1 MDNSQKNSDL
11 SKEQKT
17 GFVLLLVFAVLVVVL
32 GLLQIRNTIYN
43 PFAINFS
50 VYDEEAIINDN
61 EGRLK
66 NIDTDRDG
74 LSDWDELYVY
84 KTSPYLADTDS
95 DGINDKD
102 ELDKGMN
109 PLCVEKNGECV
120 GWDVGTSMGSASTTS
135 DVGSSPLLD
144 SVTSVYEVGENAG
157 IFANEQTGNNTYTE
171 ALMDPDSLRALLL
184 LTGEISEEEL
194 NKIDNQTLI
203 NLSKNLL
210 QQDISVLGTT
220 TASNFQ

>member
-1 MDNSQKNSDL
+1 MDNSQKKLNL
-11 SKEQKT
+11 SKEQRT
-17 GFVLLLVFAVLVVVL
+17 GFVLLLVFAVLVIVL

-43 PFAINFS
+43 PFAINFL
-50 VYDEEAIINDN
+50 VYDEEAVIHDT

-66 NIDTDRDG
+66 SIDTDGDG

-109 PLCVEKNGECV
+109 PLCNEKSGECV
-120 GWDVGTSMGSASTTS
+120 GWDEESGMNSTSTINEIGA
-135 DVGSSPLLD
+135 SPLLD
-144 SVTSVYEVGENAG
+144 FSTNVYDIGEDAG
-157 IFANEQTGNNTYTE
+157 IFANEQTGNNAYTE
-171 ALMDPDSLRALLL
+171 ALLKPDSLRALLL
-184 LTGEISEEEL
+184 MTGEISEEEL
-194 NKIDNQTLI
+194 NKIDDETLI